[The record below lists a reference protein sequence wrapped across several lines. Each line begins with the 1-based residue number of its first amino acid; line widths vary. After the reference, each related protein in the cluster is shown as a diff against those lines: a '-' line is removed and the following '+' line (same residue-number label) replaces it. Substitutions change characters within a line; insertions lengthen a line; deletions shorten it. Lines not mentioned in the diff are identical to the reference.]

1 MALKEN
7 ITGNKRS
14 PMADRGNDLYET
26 PEVAVHA
33 LLANEFVPNCVWEPC
48 CGPGAIARVLR
59 LSGRTVFA
67 SDIVNYD
74 TKEQNGVTDFF
85 KATSAPSEFDAIVT
99 NPPFSK
105 AEDFVA
111 HGLALAPRVI
121 MLLRLAF
128 LESERR
134 RRILDTGNLVRVH
147 VFRNRLPMMH
157 RDGWEGPKAS
167 SGMAFAWF
175 VFMRD
180 YHGPIELRRISWK
193 HASEKVADSQ

>member
-1 MALKEN
+1 MNERPN
-7 ITGNKRS
+7 VTGNKRA
-14 PMADRGNDLYET
+14 PIADRGNDLYET

-48 CGPGAIARVLR
+48 CGPGAIAKVLR
-59 LSGRTVFA
+59 ASGRKVFA
-67 SDIVNYD
+67 SDVVYYD
-74 TKEQNGVTDFF
+74 TKEQDSVTDFLQVG
-85 KATSAPSEFDAIVT
+85 SAACGFDTIVT

-105 AEDFVA
+105 AEEFVS
-111 HGLALAPRVI
+111 HGLELCHRVI

-180 YHGPIELRRISWK
+180 YHGPIELRRISWNPI
-193 HASEKVADSQ
+193 SENR

>member
-1 MALKEN
+1 MNERPN
-7 ITGNKRS
+7 VTGNKRA

-26 PEVAVHA
+26 PEVAVNA
-33 LLANEFVPNCVWEPC
+33 LLANEFVPRCVWEPC

-67 SDIVNYD
+67 SDIVNYG
-74 TKEQNGVTDFF
+74 TKEQDGVADFF
-85 KATSAPSEFDAIVT
+85 KATTAPSEFDAIIT

-105 AEDFVA
+105 AEEFVA
-111 HGLALAPRVI
+111 HGLELVPRVI

-175 VFMRD
+175 VFMRY

-193 HASEKVADSQ
+193 HSSENQ